1 MPPGLKP
8 VYRGWV
14 NMPEWWVNIKRNGG
28 STWSGNY
35 ISIRNMLQCHAPQPL
50 KKWLKSYE
58 VKKILNISTG
68 TLQNL
73 RSNGTLPHTK
83 IGGLIYY
90 DAELINKVL
99 AGQGGETNQSGRP
112 ILKRRRNL

>member
-1 MPPGLKP
+1 MEKVKEMHPLPGNKVCRDQLITLGDLQEFKDDLLL
-8 VYRGWV
+8 
-14 NMPEWWVNIKRNGG
+14 
-28 STWSGNY
+28 
-35 ISIRNMLQCHAPQPL
+35 SIRSLIQNQAPQPV

-73 RSNGTLPHTK
+73 LSNGTLPHTK

-90 DAELINKVL
+90 DAELINKVM
-99 AGQGGETNQSGRP
+99 AGQKGESNPSTGPS
-112 ILKRRRNL
+112 

>member
-1 MPPGLKP
+1 MP
-8 VYRGWV
+8 VC
-14 NMPEWWVNIKRNGG
+14 
-28 STWSGNY
+28 
-35 ISIRNMLQCHAPQPL
+35 QAPQSV

-73 RSNGTLPHTK
+73 RSNGTLPYTK

-90 DAELINKVL
+90 DAELINKVM
-99 AGQGGETNQSGRP
+99 AGQKDENNQSSRP
-112 ILKRRRNL
+112 ISKKH

>member
-1 MPPGLKP
+1 MENVKEMHPLPGNK
-8 VYRGWV
+8 VYRDQLVTLGDLQ
-14 NMPEWWVNIKRNGG
+14 EFKDDLLLSIK
-28 STWSGNY
+28 
-35 ISIRNMLQCHAPQPL
+35 SIILSQAPQPI

-90 DAELINKVL
+90 DAELINKVMT
-99 AGQGGETNQSGRP
+99 GQKVESNPSARP
-112 ILKRRRNL
+112 ILKKR